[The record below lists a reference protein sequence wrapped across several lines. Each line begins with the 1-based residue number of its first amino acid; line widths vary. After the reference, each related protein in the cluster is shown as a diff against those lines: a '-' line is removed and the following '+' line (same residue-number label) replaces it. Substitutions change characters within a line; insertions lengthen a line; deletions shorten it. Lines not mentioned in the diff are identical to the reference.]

1 MRLKTSIASH
11 CELEDETIFDLQPKK
26 FKFDASKTDV
36 FVERVLDHVS
46 EQKM

>member
-1 MRLKTSIASH
+1 MASH
-11 CELEDETIFDLQPKK
+11 CELEDEIIFDLQPKR
-26 FKFDASKTDV
+26 FKFDASTTDD